1 MIKKLISK
9 SPYLLKKLM
18 KLKSMAPN
26 QIACYAKKN
35 CNIYKEL
42 YVYSDTKSFKSL
54 PLLTKK
60 QISLASPFDML
71 SKKEKNKAAIY
82 AETTGSSGNPTP
94 SFYNEKEFM
103 ASLLLSRITPYYKLL
118 KKVRNQ
124 NRVAVNGI
132 THGFT
137 IAGHSFGNI
146 LQKNGFLTAH
156 LGTRSTIATPKRIA
170 RAIVR
175 LKPSI
180 IAASPIDFISWMR
193 IIKEDYSPGVYKDI
207 VEHLK
212 VLLSTAELCSKSR
225 SQQIMNHFNITHIN
239 TYACVE
245 GFFSMPCPCKEM
257 HVLPIYEAEIFDDN
271 LKYTGTTGTGR
282 LAFTNLIRKST
293 PFVRY
298 LLDDYVTISK
308 SDCPFGYETSIT
320 PHGRYEMTCVINN
333 KRYATGHFEELIFR
347 RGFAGD
353 YRVNIY
359 NQRIVVDIEVYENIF
374 DAKGL
379 SKDFSKEFGYYTSTN
394 TLTFGKLTKY
404 KEVRMSKPVLKLNDL
419 RDCSTQKLPEYV

>member
-1 MIKKLISK
+1 
-9 SPYLLKKLM
+9 
-18 KLKSMAPN
+18 
-26 QIACYAKKN
+26 
-35 CNIYKEL
+35 
-42 YVYSDTKSFKSL
+42 
-54 PLLTKK
+54 
-60 QISLASPFDML
+60 
-71 SKKEKNKAAIY
+71 
-82 AETTGSSGNPTP
+82 
-94 SFYNEKEFM
+94 
-103 ASLLLSRITPYYKLL
+103 
-118 KKVRNQ
+118 
-124 NRVAVNGI
+124 
-132 THGFT
+132 
-137 IAGHSFGNI
+137 
-146 LQKNGFLTAH
+146 
-156 LGTRSTIATPKRIA
+156 
-170 RAIVR
+170 
-175 LKPSI
+175 
-180 IAASPIDFISWMR
+180 
-193 IIKEDYSPGVYKDI
+193 
-207 VEHLK
+207 
-212 VLLSTAELCSKSR
+212 
-225 SQQIMNHFNITHIN
+225 
-239 TYACVE
+239 
-245 GFFSMPCPCKEM
+245 M